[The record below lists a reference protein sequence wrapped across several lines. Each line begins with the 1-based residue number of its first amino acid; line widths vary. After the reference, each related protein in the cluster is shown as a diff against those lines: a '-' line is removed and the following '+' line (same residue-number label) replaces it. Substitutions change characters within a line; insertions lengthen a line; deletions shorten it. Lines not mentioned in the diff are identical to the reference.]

1 MNTLLLIVGLLDL
14 LELLMARTM
23 VSRTMMML
31 MMMGL
36 LGSIRM
42 RHWWTSKAFL
52 DAMVATVLQI
62 LVLLDLLLLLM
73 ALMMLMMLILML
85 ILPLRDDSRR

>member
-23 VSRTMMML
+23 ML
-31 MMMGL
+31 MLMRL
-36 LGSIRM
+36 LGSIRIC
-42 RHWWTSKAFL
+42 HWWTSKAFL

-85 ILPLRDDSRR
+85 LFHLRDDSRRQLG